1 MIFIQFWKNDLLG
14 TITECVC
21 VCARALDLLGTVTV
35 CMCARV
41 RACVCTC
48 AIQVDLKEK
57 IYVGF
62 FFFFEVLLYPEI
74 SKTHLKNIFSY
85 MSHFTHHLEIK
96 PSVPHR
102 DIHTPRY

>member
-62 FFFFEVLLYPEI
+62 FFFLRFFYIRKYLRLILKTFSLTCPI
-74 SKTHLKNIFSY
+74 SPT
-85 MSHFTHHLEIK
+85 T
-96 PSVPHR
+96 
-102 DIHTPRY
+102 